1 MMNTTSAKIAIEIA
15 IKIRNFTTFGILL
28 FFIVPATTAIE
39 GRDTRA
45 LGFVV
50 MRLLLT
56 VFVGA
61 IVGAATGY
69 AVAAAGNSPDSA
81 GIIVWS
87 TGAHIGA
94 MDTILWAIL
103 GAGVA
108 AELSYFRNR

>member
-1 MMNTTSAKIAIEIA
+1 LGCPNDEYNVRQ
-15 IKIRNFTTFGILL
+15 IRNFTNFGILL
-28 FFIVPATTAIE
+28 FCVFPATAAIE
-39 GRDTRA
+39 SRDTRA

-56 VFVGA
+56 AFVGA

-69 AVAAAGNSPDSA
+69 AVAAASDSPDSA

-87 TGAHIGA
+87 TGAHLGA

-103 GAGVA
+103 GAGIA
-108 AELSYFRNR
+108 AKLSYFRNR